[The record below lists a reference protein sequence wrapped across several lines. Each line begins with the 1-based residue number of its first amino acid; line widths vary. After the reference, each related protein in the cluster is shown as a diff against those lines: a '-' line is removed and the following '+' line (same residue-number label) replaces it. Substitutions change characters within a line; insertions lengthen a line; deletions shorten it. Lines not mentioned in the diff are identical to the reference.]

1 MAENEAFE
9 AAKSALQDNSLLV
22 HYDESKPL
30 VLSCDA
36 SQYGLGAVLSH
47 VMEDG
52 QERPVAY
59 ASRTLSP
66 AEKNYAQLEKEG
78 LAIIFGVKKFHYYL
92 YGRNFVIES
101 DHQPLS
107 YLFNEKKGISQT
119 ASSRIQR
126 WALTLSAYQYT
137 IRHKAGVS
145 LSNADALSRLPR
157 PVTTNSDRVPGDLV
171 HLFNHLSA
179 TTVNAQAI
187 KDWTNKDPILAKVR
201 QYVMTG
207 WPATVPDEFKPYQ
220 SRAKELSTQDGCVL
234 WGSRVVIP
242 PPGRSALL
250 KELHETH
257 PGSTKMKALAR
268 SYLWWPKM
276 DCEIEAVVKKC
287 PICQESRPSPP
298 LAPLHPWQ
306 WPEQPWS
313 RVHLDFAGPYMG
325 HMFLVIVDAHSKWL
339 DAHVLSTITSSKT
352 IEVLRSVFAITSNDR
367 DG

>member
-1 MAENEAFE
+1 
-9 AAKSALQDNSLLV
+9 
-22 HYDESKPL
+22 
-30 VLSCDA
+30 
-36 SQYGLGAVLSH
+36 
-47 VMEDG
+47 
-52 QERPVAY
+52 
-59 ASRTLSP
+59 
-66 AEKNYAQLEKEG
+66 
-78 LAIIFGVKKFHYYL
+78 
-92 YGRNFVIES
+92 
-101 DHQPLS
+101 
-107 YLFNEKKGISQT
+107 
-119 ASSRIQR
+119 
-126 WALTLSAYQYT
+126 
-137 IRHKAGVS
+137 
-145 LSNADALSRLPR
+145 
-157 PVTTNSDRVPGDLV
+157 
-171 HLFNHLSA
+171 
-179 TTVNAQAI
+179 
-187 KDWTNKDPILAKVR
+187 
-201 QYVMTG
+201 MTG
-207 WPATVPDEFKPYQ
+207 WPATVSDEFKPYQ

-352 IEVLRSVFAITSNDR
+352 IEVLRSVFAIYGLPQTIVTDNGPSFTSDEFARFMTGN
-367 DG
+367 GIKHIKIGTVSPILEWPG